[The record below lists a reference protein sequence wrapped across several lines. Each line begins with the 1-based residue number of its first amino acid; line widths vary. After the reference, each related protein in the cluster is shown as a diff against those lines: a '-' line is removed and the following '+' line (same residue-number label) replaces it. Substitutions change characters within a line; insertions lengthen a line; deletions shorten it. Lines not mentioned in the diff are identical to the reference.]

1 MSGQIF
7 RKTRS
12 TPRCVAKGHILLLPL
27 MLLSSPLFAA
37 ETSWNATDW
46 WVWPAALFIVSFLI
60 GIVGVLAGIG
70 GGVLFVPIVSGF
82 FPFHIDFVRG
92 TGLMIALGGSL
103 AAAPVLLEKNL
114 ASLKLALP
122 ATLIASIFSI
132 IGALVGLW
140 ISAINPDYIQ
150 GGLGALILLVVL
162 FMLRSKTQNYPK
174 VASTDSLSQALQLN
188 GLFFEPTHKEE
199 IHWSAHRT
207 KRGLLCFTAVGFLA
221 GLFGLGAGWANIPV
235 LNLIMGVPI
244 KVAVA
249 TSKFSLS
256 IIDTT
261 AVWVYIN
268 KGAVLP
274 LLVVPSVVGTML
286 GAKIGAKLLPQMS
299 PDLIRKLVIFVMFL
313 AGIRS
318 ITKSFGI

>member
-1 MSGQIF
+1 MVKSF
-7 RKTRS
+7 
-12 TPRCVAKGHILLLPL
+12 CLLLILTLPGT
-27 MLLSSPLFAA
+27 LFATESSEPVSA
-37 ETSWNATDW
+37 W
-46 WVWPAALFIVSFLI
+46 WVWPLALFIVSFLI
-60 GIVGVLAGIG
+60 GIVGALAGIG

-92 TGLMIALGGSL
+92 TGLMIALGGAL
-103 AAAPVLLEKNL
+103 AASPVLLKKNL

-122 ATLIASIFSI
+122 ATLIASTFSI
-132 IGALVGLW
+132 VGAIIGLW

-150 GGLGALILLVVL
+150 GGLGVLILLVVF
-162 FMLRSKTQNYPK
+162 FMLRSKSDNYPK
-174 VASTDSLSQALQLN
+174 VSSSDPLSQALQLN
-188 GLFFEPTHKEE
+188 GIFFEPTQNGNVRWE
-199 IHWSAHRT
+199 AHRT
-207 KRGLLCFTAVGFLA
+207 ARGLLCFILVGFLA

-261 AVWVYIN
+261 AVWIYIN

-286 GAKIGAKLLPQMS
+286 GAKIGAQFLPKMS
-299 PDLIRKLVIFVMFL
+299 PDFIRKLVIFVMLL
-313 AGIRS
+313 AGVRS
-318 ITKSFGI
+318 LLKSFGI